1 MRKYGKKLLTFLVCA
16 TMFIQGGTVTGFA
29 ATPTDAEPVNVDDL
43 TGLEELKGLEI
54 SDEEAQVLLNEPEG
68 QSGSYEITVQSRNW
82 DQYGSDYIYNNY
94 LDDAEKAFYDG
105 MEAACRSYMS
115 NAVDTDTYDYN
126 GATKYH
132 LPEVSYAGLEYAD
145 ARGMI
150 YVFLY
155 QNPQYYFI
163 TSEFLFN
170 KKSNTIWLTAY
181 PEFASGEDRA
191 FVTDKMFARV
201 DSWVREINQEATPL
215 AKEKKAHDI
224 TCVNTTYDDKSEFN
238 QSAYSLIMNGRTVCA
253 GYTKT
258 FSMLA
263 NAAGIDTIGI
273 NGSNHGWNMSCIDG
287 VWYDVDVTW
296 DDSVDSYIGYYYFNR
311 SDEVFGKKHTPYD
324 WFKDKKPTAEADR
337 ETSYTQASVVY
348 VDSVSM
354 SRTELKLKK
363 NEEQTLQAVIQPE
376 TAVDQAVIW
385 TSSDENVATVSQTG
399 VVTAGNV
406 GTATITVT
414 TNNKYKT
421 AQCVVTVKIGESTSE
436 PEPAPT
442 PTPDPIPTPDPEPT
456 PTTDATVTTSGIYLA
471 GHTHDSIVAGLVAT
485 PSKSAD
491 LEYRWLACDTSTDAQ
506 SWFVI
511 QDWTKNNQWLN
522 WNPKI
527 SGDYVIVGQVRVVGN
542 ESSQAQSSVG
552 IPHHQQIKGKCQMPY
567 TGAGGGYLIGIESY
581 DNPNQEYSYELLV
594 LDCTLLAQGKDAWI
608 WSTGRCGAPDT
619 SFWAVWQPQYGYYW
633 TLFRVY
639 DKDGTMIDQEC
650 YPFVNAY

>member
-224 TCVNTTYDDKSEFN
+224 TCVNTTYDDKSELN

-337 ETSYTQASVVY
+337 EISYTQASVVY

-421 AQCVVTVKIGESTSE
+421 AQCVVTVK
-436 PEPAPT
+436 
-442 PTPDPIPTPDPEPT
+442 
-456 PTTDATVTTSGIYLA
+456 TDATVTTSGIYLA

-485 PSKSAD
+485 PLKSAD

-552 IPHHQQIKGKCQMPY
+552 ISHHQQIKGKCQMPY

-581 DNPNQEYSYELLV
+581 ENPNQEYSYELLV

>member
-224 TCVNTTYDDKSEFN
+224 TCVNTTYDDKSELN

-363 NEEQTLQAVIQPE
+363 T
-376 TAVDQAVIW
+376 
-385 TSSDENVATVSQTG
+385 
-399 VVTAGNV
+399 
-406 GTATITVT
+406 
-414 TNNKYKT
+414 
-421 AQCVVTVKIGESTSE
+421 
-436 PEPAPT
+436 
-442 PTPDPIPTPDPEPT
+442 
-456 PTTDATVTTSGIYLA
+456 
-471 GHTHDSIVAGLVAT
+471 
-485 PSKSAD
+485 KS
-491 LEYRWLACDTSTDAQ
+491 RHCRQ
-506 SWFVI
+506 
-511 QDWTKNNQWLN
+511 
-522 WNPKI
+522 
-527 SGDYVIVGQVRVVGN
+527 
-542 ESSQAQSSVG
+542 
-552 IPHHQQIKGKCQMPY
+552 
-567 TGAGGGYLIGIESY
+567 
-581 DNPNQEYSYELLV
+581 
-594 LDCTLLAQGKDAWI
+594 
-608 WSTGRCGAPDT
+608 
-619 SFWAVWQPQYGYYW
+619 
-633 TLFRVY
+633 
-639 DKDGTMIDQEC
+639 
-650 YPFVNAY
+650 